1 MVHPAPQQSWLS
13 TLIRSEVFPGL
24 LLVIATAVALIAANS
39 PLAAA
44 WDHLFETEVALHIGS
59 VTLQKHLSHWINDG
73 LMVLFFF
80 YVG

>member
-44 WDHLFETEVALHIGS
+44 
-59 VTLQKHLSHWINDG
+59 
-73 LMVLFFF
+73 
-80 YVG
+80 